1 MNIEMKYLLMG
12 KDLPTGKKLTTA
24 GTLSKQPSKAL
35 STEKVYVEKSA
46 KGGGGKGFGQK
57 TKK

>member
-12 KDLPTGKKLTTA
+12 KDLPAGKKSTTA
-24 GTLSKQPSKAL
+24 GTLSKQSSKTL
-35 STEKVYVEKSA
+35 PTKPA
-46 KGGGGKGFGQK
+46 KGGGEGKGFGQK